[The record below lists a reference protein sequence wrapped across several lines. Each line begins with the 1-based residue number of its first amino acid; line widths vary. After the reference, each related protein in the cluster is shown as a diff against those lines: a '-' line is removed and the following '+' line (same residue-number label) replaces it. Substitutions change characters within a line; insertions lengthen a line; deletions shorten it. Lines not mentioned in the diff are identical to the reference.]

1 MDKNILVQNTSN
13 EFDEQIIKELDKI
26 IGITEDNCKLLN
38 TQNNQIISLDDD
50 LNKIE
55 NNLNHSYV
63 LLNSMQTFC
72 VNVAKN
78 ILTTFNY
85 INPVNYIKKKILY
98 LKKEKYNFKEKNDNI
113 NDNSNPNPNPNPNS
127 NPNINDN
134 TNKNPLNIFQYLQF
148 KKNNKVTDLSK
159 MENVDKNTEIIIN
172 KLNKLKEM
180 NNEIHDNLSM
190 QNDIIDCHNNQVDK
204 ILNTTQNN
212 IKIINELL

>member
-113 NDNSNPNPNPNPNS
+113 NDNSNPNPNS

>member
-98 LKKEKYNFKEKNDNI
+98 LKKEKYNFKEKNNNI
-113 NDNSNPNPNPNPNS
+113 NDKSNSNSNPNS

-134 TNKNPLNIFQYLQF
+134 INKNPLNIFQYLQF

>member
-98 LKKEKYNFKEKNDNI
+98 LKKEKYNFKEKNNNI
-113 NDNSNPNPNPNPNS
+113 NDNSNPDS